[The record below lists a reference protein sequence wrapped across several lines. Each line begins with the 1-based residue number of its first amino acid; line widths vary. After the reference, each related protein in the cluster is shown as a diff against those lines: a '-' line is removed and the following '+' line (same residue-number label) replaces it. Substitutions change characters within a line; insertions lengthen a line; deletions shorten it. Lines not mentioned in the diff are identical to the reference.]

1 MITPHTYSNIS
12 EWLQNVVNDN
22 KIPFA
27 KINISQNNSML
38 FSEFKHKN
46 LGEYANN
53 NLYRIQSLTKPITS
67 LVTLI
72 ILNKYKININDPIKS
87 VVEGF
92 SNSKV
97 LSNGIF
103 EDAKSA
109 FTFAHL
115 LTHPSLFIY
124 FFITHVSFSF
134 FTLIISKSFWGHIT
148 FTCPRIK

>member
-103 EDAKSA
+103 EDTKSDI
-109 FTFAHL
+109 TFAHL
-115 LTHPSLFIY
+115 LTHTSGITCLLYTSPS
-124 FFITHVSFSF
+124 
-134 FTLIISKSFWGHIT
+134 
-148 FTCPRIK
+148 PRDRG